1 MTHAIRRLPDSE
13 LEVMQA
19 VWACTPPVS
28 RADIE
33 AKLAELQ
40 QQAYAAFEEMKANP
54 DAAADISMKTA
65 KAVHA
70 AVVELVN
77 AIK

>member
-1 MTHAIRRLPDSE
+1 MYWTFDALSNLCEYANVTDG
-13 LEVMQA
+13 QK
-19 VWACTPPVS
+19 
-28 RADIE
+28 ADIE

-54 DAAADISMKTA
+54 DAAADISMKTTE
-65 KAVHA
+65 AVHA